1 MSIKDTALK
10 AVGVKQIIDLGS
22 KVGIGILVGMLL
34 GNFVCG
40 TKQAGIEHYIS
51 GDTVQHPDL
60 KPDTVYVAEYHYLR
74 AHDLKGIARD
84 SSDCPEFDLQDFAI
98 DGDTLSLLG
107 INAKTQTIDFA
118 FFAFKDSEARIRYH
132 DSTIINT
139 KDSTVIHEV
148 AKVPGLGYAIGA
160 LVSTERF
167 GAYIDGY
174 YQNYHL
180 FFAPRLRYLDQGN
193 LWKKLGVEA
202 GVSIALLR
210 AP

>member
-1 MSIKDTALK
+1 MSVKETALK
-10 AVGVKQIIDLGS
+10 VVGAKSFLDLGS
-22 KVGIGILVGMLL
+22 KVGIGILIGMIMGGL
-34 GNFVCG
+34 VCG
-40 TKQAGIEHYIS
+40 TKSGKIEHYIT

-60 KPDTVYVAEYHYLR
+60 KPDTVYVPEHHYLR
-74 AHDLKGIARD
+74 AHDLHGIARD
-84 SSDCPEFDLQDFAI
+84 SSPCPEFDIQDFAL

-107 INAKTQTIDFA
+107 INAKTQTIEFA
-118 FFAFKDSEARIRYH
+118 FFAFKDSLARIRYH
-132 DSTIINT
+132 DSTIIHT

-148 AKVPGLGYAIGA
+148 AKTPGLGYTVSA

-180 FFAPRLRYLDQGN
+180 FFGPRLRYLDQGN

-202 GVSIALLR
+202 GLSFTFL
-210 AP
+210 P